1 MDDAE
6 LQLRLSACRPN
17 GQDADDP
24 WMREALEALP
34 RHPGLAEWYHQQKVL
49 DQVICRHLEQ
59 APVPSGLRAEI
70 LAAAKLC
77 HATRPRRVWLPWAV
91 AAALLTAAAVVLW
104 MPPVTRPAASLAQ
117 AEVEL
122 VEMFDRMRT
131 EGMSLD
137 HVTDE
142 LAEVNTWLAD
152 AGAPLPYLMQA
163 GLREARPTGCRV
175 LEWRG
180 RKVTMICFRKGEASA
195 HLFVLEREALACD
208 ATESRRE
215 PGPVQLVAGHP
226 VAVWGCRKCQ
236 YVLIGGRKGMR
247 LEDFF

>member
-24 WMREALEALP
+24 WMREALEELP
-34 RHPGLAEWYHQQKVL
+34 HHPGLAEWHAVQT
-49 DQVICRHLEQ
+49 DFDRGICRHLEQ
-59 APVPSGLRAEI
+59 MPIPPGLRAEI
-70 LAAAKLC
+70 LAAARLC
-77 HATRPRRVWLPWAV
+77 RASRPRRTWLPWAA
-91 AAALLTAAAVVLW
+91 AAALLAVAATVLW
-104 MPPVTRPAASLAQ
+104 MPPAPTPATLAQ

-122 VEMFDRMRT
+122 VALYDRMQN

-137 HVTDE
+137 HVSDE

-163 GLREARPTGCRV
+163 GLRGARPMGCRV

-180 RKVTMICFRKGEASA
+180 RKVTMICFRKGEAAA
-195 HLFVLEREALACD
+195 HLFVLEREAMAEALP
-208 ATESRRE
+208 RRQ
-215 PGPVQLVAGHP
+215 PGPVLHVAGLP
-226 VAVWGCRKCQ
+226 VAAWGCVKCQ
-236 YVLIGGRKGMR
+236 YVLIGASKGTR
-247 LEDFF
+247 LEDFL